1 LFSVGFALAL
11 VACATYATSG
21 AQVSS
26 PSTELI
32 AVVEFRSAAM
42 ISSKEFGPKEVTVSI
57 SKRDTKV
64 PIVLLQDQFRIE
76 AGAIRALIVWND
88 DDRVQVRI
96 LTNVKQAVDHSSI
109 ETDEV
114 ELLRLSFVRKPGTT
128 TFERV
133 TR

>member
-1 LFSVGFALAL
+1 MVSRSPAVGRLFSVGFALAL

-42 ISSKEFGPKEVTVSI
+42 ISSKEFGPK
-57 SKRDTKV
+57 
-64 PIVLLQDQFRIE
+64 DQFRIE

>member
-1 LFSVGFALAL
+1 
-11 VACATYATSG
+11 
-21 AQVSS
+21 
-26 PSTELI
+26 
-32 AVVEFRSAAM
+32 M